1 MPGAAVS
8 VAVRLV
14 LALAAVAAL
23 GVSWGRLTSYYEQRG
38 YQRRDSEVWLA
49 AAADAETNARETL
62 RRLARQQEDQ
72 RVHDA
77 QLAAARADAAR
88 NADAADGLRQQNARL
103 VNAWRAALA
112 DPAAGVVC
120 PAAGD
125 ALGVLADVLS
135 RADRRAGVL
144 AAAADA
150 AHAAGAQCEADYD
163 ALTRH

>member
-1 MPGAAVS
+1 MS
-8 VAVRLV
+8 VAARLV
-14 LALAAVAAL
+14 IALVALAAMVI
-23 GVSWGRLTSYYEQRG
+23 GWGRLTAHYELRG
-38 YQRRDSEVWLA
+38 YQRRDSEVRLA
-49 AAADAETNARETL
+49 AAADAEANARETL
-62 RRLARQQEDQ
+62 RRLERQQEDQ

-88 NADAADGLRQQNARL
+88 NAAAADGLRQQNARL
-103 VNAWRAALA
+103 VGAWRSALA
-112 DPAAGVVC
+112 DTTPGPVGA
-120 PAAGD
+120 AAGD

-150 AHAAGAQCEADYD
+150 AHAAGRQCEADYD